1 MSGWFGS
8 LRIFRRVVALSMS
21 CVVVGQLPAISS
33 LTPPIQVAAQT
44 VVPTSNASVSSAL
57 RLVDGQVP
65 GELLTIANAAVSNEL
80 DDAEEIVDI
89 SASLPGFAGGAFDDL
104 CVSTNGSASLDA
116 ECFGYDGPL
125 ESLQASYSN
134 GVYLAP
140 LNTDQKSDWGKVL
153 ADDDARLPS
162 EAVFDVGVLVDVVS
176 VSAGENHSCAVTSV
190 HEVFCWGAGSSG
202 QLGNGSTT
210 NQSWPVQVTGVGGDG
225 VLTDVV
231 SVSAGGF
238 HSCAVTSG
246 DEVFCWGA
254 GPNGEL
260 GNGSTTN
267 QSSPVQVTGVGGDG
281 VLADVVS
288 VSAGGFHSCA
298 VTSGDEVFCW
308 GLGSS
313 GRLGNGLTENQS
325 SPVQVT
331 GVGGDGV
338 LTDVVSVS
346 AGENHSCAVTSG
358 DEAFCWGSGSYGQ
371 LGGAQSLTSTPIQ
384 VAAGEAPGRSKL
396 LLGNGG
402 GTLSWASSWFE
413 AGDCVRFAGTGTT
426 LDTAGSLRVV
436 SVVDGTGSI
445 DIDGYDIGVA
455 PVRGTGVFSDCVG
468 LPSTISVAT
477 DQLVNGR
484 RSVIVTWYRMPNYN
498 SDSTT
503 GDANTYQMVIIERG
517 DDAFD
522 VEFNYGS
529 LTESQSDRGYSA
541 GDGTRLPIGWFSK
554 ADGEL
559 VESHELAG
567 AVDAADL
574 VDEGARALVDNSLNS
589 NVAGRYVIPFRSG
602 SAVPEAWIVPAMDGT
617 ATFAPGFA
625 PGGAPTAVSATTS
638 DTSADVS
645 WTPGSDGVADTTGYS
660 VTTTPGDASCVTTS
674 TSCTVEGL
682 TTGVTY
688 TFSVVAQTSAGASP
702 AGSVSATTTVAV
714 STTVP
719 STSVAPTLAVLEAL
733 PQAVLSTSPMYLG
746 GTIAATYTGFSP
758 GETVQL
764 VIASTPLV
772 IGTAVANESG
782 SVTVSGELP
791 LTIGVGEHTV
801 ALYAPSSGTGFRQ
814 TVTTSAATLPATGS
828 NAVFPVGVGAVL
840 FIIGVGMM
848 ATRRDPM
855 GTGRR

>member
-8 LRIFRRVVALSMS
+8 LRIFRRVVALSVS
-21 CVVVGQLPAISS
+21 CVVVGQLIAISN

-116 ECFGYDGPL
+116 KCFGYDGPL
-125 ESLQASYSN
+125 ESLQAGYSN

-176 VSAGENHSCAVTSV
+176 VSAGENHSCAVTS
-190 HEVFCWGAGSSG
+190 
-202 QLGNGSTT
+202 
-210 NQSWPVQVTGVGGDG
+210 
-225 VLTDVV
+225 
-231 SVSAGGF
+231 
-238 HSCAVTSG
+238 
-246 DEVFCWGA
+246 
-254 GPNGEL
+254 
-260 GNGSTTN
+260 
-267 QSSPVQVTGVGGDG
+267 
-281 VLADVVS
+281 
-288 VSAGGFHSCA
+288 
-298 VTSGDEVFCW
+298 
-308 GLGSS
+308 
-313 GRLGNGLTENQS
+313 
-325 SPVQVT
+325 
-331 GVGGDGV
+331 
-338 LTDVVSVS
+338 
-346 AGENHSCAVTSG
+346 G
-358 DEAFCWGSGSYGQ
+358 DEAFCWGLGSYGQ

-468 LPSTISVAT
+468 VPSTISVAT

>member
-8 LRIFRRVVALSMS
+8 LRIFRRVVALSVS
-21 CVVVGQLPAISS
+21 CVVVGQLIAISS

-190 HEVFCWGAGSSG
+190 HEVFCWGAGSFG
-202 QLGNGSTT
+202 QLGNGS
-210 NQSWPVQVTGVGGDG
+210 
-225 VLTDVV
+225 
-231 SVSAGGF
+231 
-238 HSCAVTSG
+238 
-246 DEVFCWGA
+246 
-254 GPNGEL
+254 
-260 GNGSTTN
+260 
-267 QSSPVQVTGVGGDG
+267 
-281 VLADVVS
+281 
-288 VSAGGFHSCA
+288 
-298 VTSGDEVFCW
+298 
-308 GLGSS
+308 
-313 GRLGNGLTENQS
+313 TENQS

-358 DEAFCWGSGSYGQ
+358 DEAFCWGLGSYGQ

-413 AGDCVRFAGTGTT
+413 AGDCVRFVGTGTA

-559 VESHELAG
+559 VELHELAG

>member
-116 ECFGYDGPL
+116 ECPGSDYDAPL
-125 ESLQASYSN
+125 DGVQANYSN

-225 VLTDVV
+225 VLT
-231 SVSAGGF
+231 
-238 HSCAVTSG
+238 
-246 DEVFCWGA
+246 
-254 GPNGEL
+254 
-260 GNGSTTN
+260 
-267 QSSPVQVTGVGGDG
+267 
-281 VLADVVS
+281 DVVS

-484 RSVIVTWYRMPNYN
+484 RSVIVTWYRMRNYY

>member
-65 GELLTIANAAVSNEL
+65 GELLTIANAAVSDEL

-176 VSAGENHSCAVTSV
+176 VSAGENHSCAVTSG
-190 HEVFCWGAGSSG
+190 HEVFCWGIGSFG
-202 QLGNGSTT
+202 RLGNG
-210 NQSWPVQVTGVGGDG
+210 
-225 VLTDVV
+225 LTE
-231 SVSAGGF
+231 
-238 HSCAVTSG
+238 H
-246 DEVFCWGA
+246 
-254 GPNGEL
+254 
-260 GNGSTTN
+260 

-313 GRLGNGLTENQS
+313 GRLGNGSLANQS

-358 DEAFCWGSGSYGQ
+358 DEAFCWGLGSYGQ

-602 SAVPEAWIVPAMDGT
+602 SAVPEAWIIPAMDGT

>member
-116 ECFGYDGPL
+116 ECPGYDYDAPL
-125 ESLQASYSN
+125 DGVQANYSN

-210 NQSWPVQVTGVGGDG
+210 NQSW
-225 VLTDVV
+225 
-231 SVSAGGF
+231 
-238 HSCAVTSG
+238 
-246 DEVFCWGA
+246 
-254 GPNGEL
+254 
-260 GNGSTTN
+260 
-267 QSSPVQVTGVGGDG
+267 
-281 VLADVVS
+281 
-288 VSAGGFHSCA
+288 
-298 VTSGDEVFCW
+298 
-308 GLGSS
+308 
-313 GRLGNGLTENQS
+313 
-325 SPVQVT
+325 PVQVT

-554 ADGEL
+554 AAGEL